1 MLDFYLIPDIQP
13 TPGSPGSLEQAGE
26 LDSRTFG
33 LLKEK
38 KIIPPQYDYYTDF
51 RWNNTLIQQ
60 LENTILMKP
69 ALQADTDVQQLLL
82 LLRAAR
88 EKQSGLIAYAD

>member
-13 TPGSPGSLEQAGE
+13 TPGSPESLEHVGA
-26 LDSRTFG
+26 LDSRTFR

-38 KIIPPQYDYYTDF
+38 HIIPPHYDYYTDF
-51 RWNNTLIQQ
+51 RWNNDLVQQ
-60 LENTILMKP
+60 LENTILNTS
-69 ALQADTDVQQLLL
+69 LLADTDVQRLLV

-88 EKQSGLIAYAD
+88 EAQSGLVAYAD

>member
-13 TPGSPGSLEQAGE
+13 TPASPESLEHAGA
-26 LDSRTFG
+26 LGSRSFR

-38 KIIPPQYDYYTDF
+38 QFIPPHYDYYTDF
-51 RWNNTLIQQ
+51 RWNSAVVQQ
-60 LENTILMKP
+60 LENTVLKT
-69 ALQADTDVQQLLL
+69 ALQADTDVQQLLV

-88 EKQSGLIAYAD
+88 ERQSGLVAYAD